1 MKNRRYRRWGFSME
15 NRRDRRKTGVA
26 TQRRQGSVPSV
37 LTAAFLDGLCDC
49 YIPVIVE
56 YAVEKNTIFE
66 TYTYRI
72 PE

>member
-1 MKNRRYRRWGFSME
+1 MHGFCVAH
-15 NRRDRRKTGVA
+15 DREAPDEGAGHLSKGGRGL
-26 TQRRQGSVPSV
+26 SPLFLS
-37 LTAAFLDGLCDC
+37 AFLDGLCDC